1 LRLPTTFLVPHEP
14 LAPLWVAQL
23 AEPSTVTVFVCAL
36 SHHALAYHN
45 GADADAENA
54 DGTAAVLCCGAAAN
68 SFLPEGYDDPRLGAL
83 FVDRWVRTPDL
94 YSSHHNGLFPQHKRH
109 CSTAALP
116 THLSKLVVDP
126 ISCTSHPVPPCSK
139 TLFGVV
145 CRVLSG
151 ARAVQVLGRINRPA
165 PHKEGCLLVV
175 DFVNSA
181 GAIREAFGEYY
192 GTTSFCT
199 GEGLGG

>member
-1 LRLPTTFLVPHEP
+1 M
-14 LAPLWVAQL
+14 W
-23 AEPSTVTVFVCAL
+23 FVGIWLLYDRTDSICETN
-36 SHHALAYHN
+36 H
-45 GADADAENA
+45 
-54 DGTAAVLCCGAAAN
+54 TCAAVLCAAAAN
-68 SFLPEGYDDPRLGAL
+68 PLSLEGYDDPRLGAL
-83 FVDRWVRTPDL
+83 FVDRWVRTPNL
-94 YSSHHNGLFPQHKRH
+94 QPSPSQ
-109 CSTAALP
+109 CSLLKMAGQGTVARLQQRP
-116 THLSKLVVDP
+116 THPNKLMLQP
-126 ISCTSHPVPPCSK
+126 TALHMTTCSPSQQNPS
-139 TLFGVV
+139 GNSVRVV

-199 GEGLGG
+199 GEKGGGG